1 MEPIRPRAARCG
13 RGGERAPKPPPK
25 VLASRGTSTHYVC
38 SATPPRTR
46 HQAHP
51 FRQKSHILNAPS
63 HGSIFDSEGCEAEFC
78 LARHHFAATK
88 VDAARGHIQLC
99 LHCKAR
105 VHNTCQIC
113 PSGEKTE
120 VACSSHCF
128 EQLLAGGLTFEN
140 GPCTTRSLSRS
151 SGCLLSMALRP

>member
-1 MEPIRPRAARCG
+1 MSGAF
-13 RGGERAPKPPPK
+13 
-25 VLASRGTSTHYVC
+25 GT
-38 SATPPRTR
+38 
-46 HQAHP
+46 
-51 FRQKSHILNAPS
+51 N
-63 HGSIFDSEGCEAEFC
+63 GSILDSEGCEAEFC

-128 EQLLAGGLTFEN
+128 EQLLAEGLTLEN
-140 GPCTTRSLSRS
+140 GSEDLFKAQVQNIAQHKS
-151 SGCLLSMALRP
+151 SSNSA